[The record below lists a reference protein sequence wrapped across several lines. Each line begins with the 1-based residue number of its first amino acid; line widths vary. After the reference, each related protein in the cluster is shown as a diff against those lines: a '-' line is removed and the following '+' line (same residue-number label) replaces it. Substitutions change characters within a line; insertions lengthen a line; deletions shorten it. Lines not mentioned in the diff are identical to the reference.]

1 MKTDRVASSGQ
12 PNAHATRKII
22 GRAFCLV
29 AVLGGCEPE
38 YTFQETQRTDAV
50 YGKSLFERDC
60 AACHGNDARGGGP
73 ASLGLGVVPPDLTQF
88 TKQNNGTFP
97 RDRVMS
103 AIDGFDRKEH
113 WENPMPTFG
122 DEGLGPLVQ
131 IEKQGISTP
140 VPSDL
145 LALANYLES
154 IQD

>member
-1 MKTDRVASSGQ
+1 M
-12 PNAHATRKII
+12 
-22 GRAFCLV
+22 
-29 AVLGGCEPE
+29 
-38 YTFQETQRTDAV
+38 
-50 YGKSLFERDC
+50 
-60 AACHGNDARGGGP
+60 
-73 ASLGLGVVPPDLTQF
+73 GLGVVPPGLTQF
-88 TKQNNGTFP
+88 TKRNNGTFP

-145 LALANYLES
+145 LALANYLEN